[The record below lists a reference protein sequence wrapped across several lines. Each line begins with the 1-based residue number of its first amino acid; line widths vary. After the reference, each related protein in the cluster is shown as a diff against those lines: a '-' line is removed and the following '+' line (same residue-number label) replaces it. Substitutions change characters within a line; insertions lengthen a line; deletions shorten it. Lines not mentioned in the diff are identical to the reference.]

1 MFASKI
7 LYMIVIADS
16 GSTKCSWAICDSSG
30 QIIDRCSTIG
40 FNPYF
45 ITSAK
50 VYKHLKDSGLEEIK
64 DNITE
69 VYFYGAGC
77 SSKKM
82 NAIIEKPFSEFFKNA
97 EVNIHHDLDAAC
109 YSMYEGKPAI
119 TGILGTGSN
128 SCFFDGEK
136 IYENA
141 PSLGFMLGDEAS
153 GNNFGKKLISLYY
166 NNVLEEDLKQKYEQD
181 FETDVAQI
189 NSNVYNN
196 SSANVY
202 LAKFFPFVSDN
213 KDHPQMQL
221 MITSTLNEFFK
232 LHICCFEKH
241 KEVKINFIGSVAFF
255 LKDEIKKVAQ
265 MHNCTIG
272 QIVKNPIDKLI
283 EYHFKGR

>member
-1 MFASKI
+1 MI
-7 LYMIVIADS
+7 LIADS
-16 GSTKCSWAICDSSG
+16 GSTKCSWAICDEKG
-30 QIIDRCSTIG
+30 KIIDRSNTIG

-45 ITSAK
+45 ITSLK
-50 VYKHLKDSGLEEIK
+50 VLKHLQESDLNEIK
-64 DNITE
+64 DNISE
-69 VYFYGAGC
+69 VFFYGAGC

-82 NAIIEKPFSEFFKNA
+82 NLIIEKPFSEFFKNA
-97 EVNIHHDLDAAC
+97 KINIHHDLDAAC
-109 YSMYEGKPAI
+109 YSMYEGEPAI

-128 SCFFDGEK
+128 SCFFDGKK

-196 SSANVY
+196 SRANVY